1 MIIRQLN
8 VYQACLPDRMHHL
21 DLGLYKYQVEYTR
34 ELLKEWCGTDGVA
47 EFDDRL
53 GKIPRF
59 SGLKLFKHGLG
70 NIKRFTADEFR
81 AMMRQLVF
89 IVDGIIITLHKPD
102 HTVNQAKYMD
112 KQLVQLYV
120 DWNKMYIFS
129 RKDEFTESDLK
140 TFKVSKF
147 NYIIYI
153 NMYIVYVK

>member
-1 MIIRQLN
+1 
-8 VYQACLPDRMHHL
+8 MHHL

-34 ELLKEWCGTDGVA
+34 ELLEEWCGTDGVA

-53 GKIPRF
+53 GKILRF
-59 SGLKLFKHGLG
+59 PGLKLFKHGLG

-81 AMMRQLVF
+81 AMMWQLVF

-102 HTVNQAKYMD
+102 YTVNQAKYMD

>member
-53 GKIPRF
+53 GKISRF
-59 SGLKLFKHGLG
+59 PGLKLFKHGLG
-70 NIKRFTADEFR
+70 NIKRFIADEFR

-102 HTVNQAKYMD
+102 YTVNQAKYMD

>member
-21 DLGLYKYQVEYTR
+21 DLGLYKYQVEYTQ
-34 ELLKEWCGTDGVA
+34 ELLKEWCSTDGVA

-53 GKIPRF
+53 GKILRF
-59 SGLKLFKHGLG
+59 PGLKLFKHGLG

-102 HTVNQAKYMD
+102 YTVNQAKYMD

>member
-1 MIIRQLN
+1 
-8 VYQACLPDRMHHL
+8 MHHL

-53 GKIPRF
+53 GKILRF

-102 HTVNQAKYMD
+102 YTVNQAKYMD

>member
-21 DLGLYKYQVEYTR
+21 DLGLYKYQVEYTQ

-47 EFDDRL
+47 EFDDRS
-53 GKIPRF
+53 GKISRF
-59 SGLKLFKHGLG
+59 PGLKLFKHGLG

-102 HTVNQAKYMD
+102 YTVNQAKYMD

>member
-1 MIIRQLN
+1 

-21 DLGLYKYQVEYTR
+21 NLGLYKYQVEYTR

-53 GKIPRF
+53 GKILRF
-59 SGLKLFKHGLG
+59 PGLKLFKHGLG

-102 HTVNQAKYMD
+102 YTVNQAKYMD

-120 DWNKMYIFS
+120 NWNKMYIFS